1 MRVFVVHA
9 HPEPKSF
16 NGAMTRQATEGLTA
30 AGHEVA
36 VSDLYAMGFNAVSDR
51 RNFTTTHDP
60 HYYRQE
66 SEESYAAAHDGF
78 SSDIQAEMDKLFW
91 CDALILQF
99 PLWWFGVPAILKG
112 WVDRVFAS
120 GGKIYGG
127 GKWFDR
133 GVLAG
138 KRAMCS
144 TTIGGQPPMYSAH
157 GLSGPIST
165 ILFPINHGM
174 LYFTGF
180 TVVEPFIV
188 HAPRRISCEDR
199 AEYLA
204 RYRDRVLGLATA
216 PTISYPKLDDYDE
229 QFVLKSS
236 QSTRNQLDLHS
247 TVKTPRP

>member
-1 MRVFVVHA
+1 MRVFIVHA

-16 NGAMTRQATEGLTA
+16 NGAMTQQATE

-36 VSDLYAMGFNAVSDR
+36 ISDLYAMGFNAVSDR

-66 SEESYAAAHDGF
+66 SEESYAVAHDGF

-99 PLWWFGVPAILKG
+99 PLWWFGLPAILKG

-120 GGKIYGG
+120 GGKVYGG

-133 GVLAG
+133 GVLVG

-144 TTIGGQPPMYSAH
+144 ITIGGQSPMYSAH
-157 GLSGPIST
+157 GLSGQSLRYSFRSITACCIS
-165 ILFPINHGM
+165 
-174 LYFTGF
+174 
-180 TVVEPFIV
+180 
-188 HAPRRISCEDR
+188 R
-199 AEYLA
+199 AS
-204 RYRDRVLGLATA
+204 
-216 PTISYPKLDDYDE
+216 P
-229 QFVLKSS
+229 
-236 QSTRNQLDLHS
+236 
-247 TVKTPRP
+247 